1 MQLKVDP
8 SGFTLFFFF
17 LQTIDYFYLTSFFIF
32 STIDRIATFKK
43 VHYPFIFSTLPST
56 ELYNQTHQKTH
67 KGPLMQATEL
77 DQFLVDYHP
86 ADDRILVN
94 CQWLQAKL
102 LAYNEALL
110 LSLSKDREI
119 DALRHRI
126 LVLEASREVYE
137 LARSKQRYLNVG
149 V

>member
-1 MQLKVDP
+1 MTPVD
-8 SGFTLFFFF
+8 
-17 LQTIDYFYLTSFFIF
+17 
-32 STIDRIATFKK
+32 
-43 VHYPFIFSTLPST
+43 
-56 ELYNQTHQKTH
+56 
-67 KGPLMQATEL
+67 L

-86 ADDRILVN
+86 ENDSILVN

-102 LAYNEALL
+102 LAYNESLL

-149 V
+149 A

>member
-1 MQLKVDP
+1 MAPV
-8 SGFTLFFFF
+8 
-17 LQTIDYFYLTSFFIF
+17 
-32 STIDRIATFKK
+32 
-43 VHYPFIFSTLPST
+43 
-56 ELYNQTHQKTH
+56 
-67 KGPLMQATEL
+67 EL

-102 LAYNEALL
+102 LAYNESLL

-137 LARSKQRYLNVG
+137 LARSKQQYLNVG